1 MSSKVFERPTDILI
15 PATSL
20 WAKLP
25 LIAGVV
31 GIIGTGITVAQMA
44 GDHGARASFSYLFA
58 FMTMLSI
65 AIGALAFVLIQHLVR
80 AGWSAVVR
88 RVAEAAAA
96 TLPVFALLFIPIV
109 VLGFTHLYPWAHE
122 SDAILEAKRWWLG
135 ADLGNGSATKFIARA
150 VLFFGIWSVL
160 GVMLWRLSVKQ
171 DGQDPAVVEAT
182 THTMR
187 KLSAGGMFLFA
198 LSMSAAAIDWQMS
211 LLPHWY
217 STMYG
222 VYYFAGAM
230 VAFYAFLAL
239 TLVGLQKAGLLK
251 TAVTT
256 EHYHDVGKFMFGH
269 TVFWA
274 YITFCQFMLIWYA
287 NIPEETE
294 YFMMRMEGGWD
305 KISLAMPIIHFFIPF
320 FFLISRHVKRNT
332 TGLIV
337 GALWLM
343 GVHIIDIYWNVLPNA
358 GAHHGGPEKVAEGH
372 AAGEA
377 IAAAAAHHGPHLAL
391 ALTDVTAFVGIGGL
405 FLAAFAFL
413 LKKHPVVAIGDPR
426 LAESMAHENY

>member
-1 MSSKVFERPTDILI
+1 MSSKVFERPTDIQI

-25 LIAGVV
+25 LIGGVV
-31 GIIGTGITVAQMA
+31 GVAGAGFTISQMV
-44 GDHGARASFSYLFA
+44 GEHGARASFSYLFA

-96 TLPVFALLFIPIV
+96 TLPLFAVLFIPIV
-109 VLGFTHLYPWAHE
+109 VLGFTHLYPWSHE

-135 ADLGNGSATKFIARA
+135 ADLGNGSGTKFVGRA
-150 VLFFGIWSVL
+150 VLFFAIWSAL

-171 DGQDPAVVEAT
+171 DGRDPAVVEAT
-182 THTMR
+182 THTLR

-230 VAFYAFLAL
+230 LGFYAFLAL
-239 TLVGLQKAGLLK
+239 CLLGLQKAGLLK

-274 YITFCQFMLIWYA
+274 YITFCQFLLIWYA

-305 KISLAMPIIHFFIPF
+305 KVSLAMPFIHFFLPF
-320 FFLISRHVKRNT
+320 FFLISRHVKRNA
-332 TGLIV
+332 TGLVV
-337 GALWLM
+337 GAIWLL
-343 GVHIIDIYWNVLPNA
+343 GVHVVDIYWNVLPNA

-391 ALTDVTAFVGIGGL
+391 ALTDVTALLGIGGL

-413 LKKHPVVAIGDPR
+413 LKKHPVIAIGDPR